1 MLISNVID
9 LIVTNE
15 LYAISLGIIVA
26 LWILSGTTKSFY
38 DNIKKTLWA
47 VTVVWLIC
55 FGYHANTGRNII
67 VFIQHLGS
75 EETPAEQGAFNK
87 YFSHSSVNE
96 DE

>member
-1 MLISNVID
+1 MLFSNIID

-38 DNIKKTLWA
+38 NNIKKTLWVA
-47 VTVVWLIC
+47 TAVWLIC
-55 FGYHANTGRNII
+55 FGYHANTGRSII
-67 VFIQHLGS
+67 FYIQNLGS
-75 EETPAEQGAFNK
+75 NETPVEQGAFNK